1 MKTLSKGINS
11 RFKISKVALAT
22 SAVLIGA
29 FSISEVYAQEETTTL
44 KKEQTVEVIEV
55 TGIRSSVIAGLDLKR
70 NSAHIVD
77 AVSAEDMGK
86 FPDANLAEA
95 LQRIPDVSI
104 DRDGGEGRKVTI
116 RGLGPEFNS
125 VLLNGRKLASSEA
138 TRSFSFDT
146 IASELVNEMVVYKTQ
161 AAGLSE
167 GGLGGTI
174 DVRTA
179 RPLNYEGLNISGT
192 LQGAYEE
199 NAETTNPQASLLI
212 SNTFMDGKFGALFG
226 ATYQKRENT
235 TYSTNLESIRTEGA
249 FLVPAAYAYSN
260 DGFDPV
266 YRPTE
271 LNRDVTND
279 DRERLGLNGVL
290 QYRPNDKLE
299 VTVDFLYSKFD
310 VHSAVNRKS
319 TWLWDVH
326 SPNFPDS
333 QTTMDSNGVVTNLEH
348 GLTGFWGESAVAFN
362 RRDFIRETETK
373 MFGVNFDYMINDD
386 MKLVVDAAWSSAVDD
401 NKGKDTRRSTEI
413 WISNE
418 EAIANGSAFN
428 IDLSQAVPTIDNIDA
443 YSANNPNMARDLKM
457 RRNWNEGNDVDAE
470 NYQLKAD
477 LVITSIDD
485 LVINTGFSYE
495 VANKSNDDYRTPLD
509 AQYVYHRGVG
519 THLGSAYDQVVS
531 GVINVNSS
539 DLGQSSSI
547 DNDLLAFD
555 IDAFDAFINNPANA
569 LAASGGDVNDKEYQ
583 AFLANNSSFDAAK
596 TGNSFE
602 IEETVTSFYVEGEYD
617 FLLGDMD
624 ATLIAGV
631 RYTQTDLDATGYS
644 QIITNLTLVPCDGNP
659 ALDCLDPAYANS
671 NGPDGLTQQDLSN
684 SYSDVLPS
692 ATLNLNITDDLILR
706 LASSKSLTRPFLED
720 MAPKFRPGALTEN
733 VRTASTNNED
743 LKPYSSFNLDA
754 SLEWYFD
761 EGSLVSIAV
770 YKKTIADFITKQTI
784 QNVVIDTIEES
795 EYQDF
800 TVFRPTNG
808 TNDIEITGATLN
820 LTQTFESGFGYQ
832 FNYTLVDTDTEF
844 NATTFDSTKAA
855 LPGLGDS
862 MNLVAFYESGPFAA
876 RIAYNK
882 RERFLR
888 NSQFSSGYGWGE
900 AFEEPIF
907 SDDYDQ
913 IDARVSYEILDGTT
927 IFLEGVNLTEST
939 LNQHGRFD
947 NIFVSYENFGR
958 RFVAGISAK
967 F

>member
-1 MKTLSKGINS
+1 MNTNKPQFKLSKIA
-11 RFKISKVALAT
+11 IAT
-22 SAVLIGA
+22 SSIVLA
-29 FSISEVYAQEETTTL
+29 SLTMAEVQAQAE
-44 KKEQTVEVIEV
+44 VEVIEV

-70 NSAHIVD
+70 NSTHIVD

-179 RPLNYEGLNISGT
+179 RPLNYDGLTINGT
-192 LQGAYEE
+192 VQGGYEE
-199 NAETTNPQASLLI
+199 NSETTNPQASLLI
-212 SNTFMDGKFGALFG
+212 SNTFMDGKLGALFG
-226 ATYQKRENT
+226 ATHQKRENR
-235 TYSTNLESIRTEGA
+235 TYSTNLESIRTQGA

-266 YRPTE
+266 FRPTE

-279 DRERLGLNGVL
+279 ERKRLGLNAVL
-290 QYRPNDKLE
+290 QYRPSDKLE

-310 VHSAVNRKS
+310 VHSVINRKS

-326 SPNFPDS
+326 SPNFPGS
-333 QTTMDSNGVVTNLEH
+333 QTAMDSNGVVTNLEH

-362 RRDFIRETETK
+362 RRDFLRETETK
-373 MFGVNFDYMINDD
+373 MLGVNFDYKLNQD
-386 MKLVVDAAWSSAVDD
+386 MTLVVDAAWSSAIDD
-401 NKGKDTRRSTEI
+401 NKGNDKRRSTEI
-413 WISNE
+413 WVSNE
-418 EAIANGSAFN
+418 EALANGSAFN

-443 YSANNPNMARDLKM
+443 WSANNPNMARDLKM
-457 RRNWNEGNDVDAE
+457 RRNWNQGNDIDAK

-477 LVITSIDD
+477 LVITSFDD
-485 LVINTGFSYE
+485 MVINTGFAYE
-495 VANKSNDDYRTPLD
+495 VANKSNDDYRTPHD

-519 THLGSAYDQVVS
+519 THLEGAYNQVVS
-531 GVINVNSS
+531 GVINVDSA
-539 DLGQSSSI
+539 DLGQASNI

-569 LAASGGDVNDKEYQ
+569 LAASGGNVNDKEYM
-583 AFLANNSSFDAAK
+583 AFVANNNSFDAAK

-602 IEETVTSFYVEGEYD
+602 IEETVTSFYVEGEYE
-617 FLLGDMD
+617 FLFSDME

-631 RYTQTDLDATGYS
+631 RYTQTDLEATGYS
-644 QIITNLTLVPCDGNP
+644 RIIQNLSVIPCDGNP
-659 ALDCLDPAYANS
+659 ALSCLDPTYANA
-671 NGPDGLTQQDLSN
+671 NGPDGLTQQGLSN

-720 MAPKFRPGALTEN
+720 MAPRFRPGTLAVD
-733 VRTASTNNED
+733 VRTAQTNNQD

-761 EGSLVSIAV
+761 EGSLASVAV
-770 YKKTIADFITKQTI
+770 YKKSIADFITKQTI
-784 QNVVIDTIEES
+784 QNVVVDTIENS
-795 EYQDF
+795 DYQNF

-808 TNDIEITGATLN
+808 TNDIEITGATFN

-862 MNLVAFYESGPFAA
+862 MNLVAFYESGPLAA

-882 RERFLR
+882 REAFLR
-888 NSQFSSGYGWGE
+888 NSQFSSGLGWGE
-900 AFEEPIF
+900 AFDEPIF

-958 RFVAGISAK
+958 RFVAGISSK